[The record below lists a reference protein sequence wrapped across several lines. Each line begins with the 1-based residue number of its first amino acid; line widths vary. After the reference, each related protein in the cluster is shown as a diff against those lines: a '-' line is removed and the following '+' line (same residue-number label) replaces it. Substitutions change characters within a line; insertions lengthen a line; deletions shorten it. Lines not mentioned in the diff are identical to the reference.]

1 MGHTPYGYRIENGIA
16 VIDKT
21 TANQVQQLYKNYLC
35 GLSLTNAA
43 KEAGIAILHSG
54 AKRML
59 QNKHYIGD
67 DFYPAIIT
75 QETFDAVT
83 AELNKRSEKLG
94 RNNRYQAPIIKRPPT
109 TFRIDET
116 TEKYDNPIRQ
126 AEYCYS
132 LIESMVI
139 EGKMLR
145 SYLQKSRLA
154 ILPGNR
160 KKNQNFELLLIVA
173 SAQTR
178 KNRQQVMKLK
188 LLIIQNTF
196 KKIRSGNL
204 QVSMLMMV
212 FQAQTQ
218 KNAVNLIA

>member
-21 TANQVQQLYKNYLC
+21 TANQVRQLYKNYLC

-59 QNKHYIGD
+59 QNKHYLGD

-94 RNNRYQAPIIKRPPT
+94 RNNQYRASIIKKPAT

-116 TEKYDNPIRQ
+116 TEKYDNAIRQ

-132 LIESMVI
+132 LIESVVI
-139 EGKMLR
+139 EWEML
-145 SYLQKSRLA
+145 
-154 ILPGNR
+154 
-160 KKNQNFELLLIVA
+160 
-173 SAQTR
+173 
-178 KNRQQVMKLK
+178 
-188 LLIIQNTF
+188 
-196 KKIRSGNL
+196 
-204 QVSMLMMV
+204 
-212 FQAQTQ
+212 
-218 KNAVNLIA
+218 

>member
-1 MGHTPYGYRIENGIA
+1 M
-16 VIDKT
+16 
-21 TANQVQQLYKNYLC
+21 
-35 GLSLTNAA
+35 
-43 KEAGIAILHSG
+43 
-54 AKRML
+54 
-59 QNKHYIGD
+59 
-67 DFYPAIIT
+67 
-75 QETFDAVT
+75 
-83 AELNKRSEKLG
+83 
-94 RNNRYQAPIIKRPPT
+94 
-109 TFRIDET
+109 
-116 TEKYDNPIRQ
+116 
-126 AEYCYS
+126 
-132 LIESMVI
+132 
-139 EGKMLR
+139 
-145 SYLQKSRLA
+145 
-154 ILPGNR
+154 PGNR

>member
-1 MGHTPYGYRIENGIA
+1 MFLPGRI
-16 VIDKT
+16 
-21 TANQVQQLYKNYLC
+21 
-35 GLSLTNAA
+35 SLTNAA

-59 QNKHYIGD
+59 QNKHYLGD

-139 EGKMLR
+139 K
-145 SYLQKSRLA
+145 
-154 ILPGNR
+154 
-160 KKNQNFELLLIVA
+160 
-173 SAQTR
+173 
-178 KNRQQVMKLK
+178 
-188 LLIIQNTF
+188 
-196 KKIRSGNL
+196 
-204 QVSMLMMV
+204 
-212 FQAQTQ
+212 
-218 KNAVNLIA
+218 